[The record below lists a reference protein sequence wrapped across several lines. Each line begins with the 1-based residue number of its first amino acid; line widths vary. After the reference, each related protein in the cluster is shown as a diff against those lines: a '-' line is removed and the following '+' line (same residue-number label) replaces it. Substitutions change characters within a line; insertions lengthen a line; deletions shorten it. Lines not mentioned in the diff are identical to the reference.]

1 MKTIF
6 RILLLWCVCMA
17 LQPLHAQVTD
27 AKKQTVLVISS
38 YSSDSRRTAE
48 FVETFERLVNE
59 RKYKYTCVIAYMGYL
74 GFESC
79 HEWNPKMKETL
90 ARYSEEELAAVV
102 LLGQEAWITYVGMEE
117 LPDVPFYGC
126 YINEYGVEI
135 PSQDIPDFLYW
146 YPDNLNME
154 ELAKKRG
161 HTGGVLT
168 HYDVEANIELIKK
181 VYPNT
186 NRIAFVTDNSYAGA
200 ALGTL
205 MREVVVEKY
214 PELNLASLRGLS
226 FSVSQIRVRM
236 RSLPENSV
244 VLLGTW
250 RVDKSGRYFLES
262 SIRDIFPEGFNL
274 PVFTMTGV
282 GLGDWAVGGC
292 IPRDDVDV
300 SHILEDIHKVNSGE
314 QTESIFLRTPTRT
327 VFSQE
332 VMDKYGLRK
341 SDLPKGAEVIS
352 QADAKAQRYQT
363 LMWTAIVACLIF
375 ISLLALVLYL
385 YRRNQRINRTLQ
397 ERNVELVAAKEQ
409 ADQSNKLK
417 SAFLANMSHEIRTPL
432 NAIVGF
438 SELLKEAEEPEEKSE
453 YWNIIR
459 TNNDL
464 LLRLIGDIL
473 DLSKIESGMM
483 ELKPERFDMALLF
496 AEIYAAM
503 EQRLLGREVELI
515 LDTHYT
521 HCLVT
526 LDKNRV
532 SQVVTNFVTNAIK
545 FTRKGY
551 IRMNYEI
558 EREGVKVTVEDTG
571 IGIEREKLDKV
582 FERFEK
588 LNDFAQGTGLG
599 MSICKAILE
608 AQGGSIG
615 VESEVGQGTTFWA
628 WFPCPDVEADRA
640 ADVPSADEAEALV
653 SGEVARVADLRVLVA
668 EDNDNHYLLLERMLK
683 RYASHIVRAVNGVE
697 AVACAEKEPFDLI
710 LMDIGMPEM
719 DGLEA
724 TRQIREHGGETFVVG
739 ISAEAFESDRTR
751 AFEAG
756 CDDFMA
762 KPVKKE
768 ELMKCIGEMLERKTK

>member
-1 MKTIF
+1 M
-6 RILLLWCVCMA
+6 
-17 LQPLHAQVTD
+17 
-27 AKKQTVLVISS
+27 VLVISS
-38 YSSDSRRTAE
+38 YSSDSRKTAE

-59 RKYKYTCVIAYMGYL
+59 RKYKYICTMAYMGYL
-74 GFESC
+74 GFEGC
-79 HEWNPKMKETL
+79 HEWRPKMREVL
-90 ARYSEEELAAVV
+90 SRYSEDELAAVV
-102 LLGQEAWITYVGMEE
+102 LLGQEAWITYVGLDE

-181 VYPNT
+181 VYPET

-200 ALGTL
+200 ALATL

-292 IPRDDVDV
+292 IPQEDVDV
-300 SHILEDIHKVNSGE
+300 SHILEDIHKYNSGE
-314 QTESIFLRTPTRT
+314 AVGSEFVRTGTRT
-327 VFSQE
+327 VFSRE
-332 VMDKYGLRK
+332 KMEEYGLRK
-341 SDLPKGAEVIS
+341 RNLPEGAEIITKV
-352 QADAKAQRYQT
+352 DPEVERYQK
-363 LMWTAIVACLIF
+363 LMWTAICVSLVFVALLVLI
-375 ISLLALVLYL
+375 LYL
-385 YRRNQRINRTLQ
+385 YYRNRRINRTLQ
-397 ERNVELVAAKEQ
+397 ERNGELLVAKEQ

-438 SELLKEAEEPEEKSE
+438 SELLKEAEDVDEKGE

-483 ELKPERFDMALLF
+483 ELKAERFDMALLF
-496 AEIYAAM
+496 ADIQAAM
-503 EQRLLGREVELI
+503 EQRILNPEVKLVV
-515 LDTHYT
+515 DSHYA

-551 IRMNYEI
+551 IRMEYEI
-558 EREGVKVTVEDTG
+558 ENEGVKVTVEDTG
-571 IGIEREKLDKV
+571 IGIEQDKLGRV

-608 AQGGSIG
+608 AQGGEIG
-615 VESEVGQGTTFWA
+615 VESEVGKGTTFWA
-628 WFPCPDVEADRA
+628 WFPCKDVEARM
-640 ADVPSADEAEALV
+640 ADEEGNHDTQESEKAEAGKDALK
-653 SGEVARVADLRVLVA
+653 LRVLVA
-668 EDNDNHYLLLERMLK
+668 EDNDNHYLLVERMLK
-683 RYASHIVRAVNGVE
+683 KSASHIVRAVNGIE
-697 AVACAEKEPFDLI
+697 AVELASHETFDLI

-724 TRQIREHGGETFVVG
+724 TARIREQDKEIQIVG
-739 ISAEAFESDRTR
+739 ISAEAFESDRKR

-756 CDDFMA
+756 CSNFLS

-768 ELMKCIGEMLERKTK
+768 ELLKLITP

>member
-1 MKTIF
+1 MP
-6 RILLLWCVCMA
+6 
-17 LQPLHAQVTD
+17 LQAQESSGEQRV
-27 AKKQTVLVISS
+27 VLVISS
-38 YSSDSRRTAE
+38 YSSDSRKTAE

-59 RKYKYTCVIAYMGYL
+59 RKYKYICTMAYMGYL
-74 GFESC
+74 GFEGC
-79 HEWNPKMKETL
+79 HEWRPKMREVL
-90 ARYSEEELAAVV
+90 SRYSEEELAAVV
-102 LLGQEAWITYVGMEE
+102 LLGQEAWITYVGLDE

-181 VYPNT
+181 VYPET

-200 ALGTL
+200 ALATL

-292 IPRDDVDV
+292 IPQEDVDV
-300 SHILEDIHKVNSGE
+300 SHILEDIHKYNSGE
-314 QTESIFLRTPTRT
+314 AVGSEFVRTGTRT
-327 VFSQE
+327 VFSRE
-332 VMDKYGLRK
+332 KMEEYGLRK
-341 SDLPKGAEVIS
+341 RNLPEGAEIITKV
-352 QADAKAQRYQT
+352 DPEVERYQK
-363 LMWTAIVACLIF
+363 LMWTAICVSLVFVALLVLI
-375 ISLLALVLYL
+375 LYL
-385 YRRNQRINRTLQ
+385 YYRNRRINRTLQ
-397 ERNVELVAAKEQ
+397 ERNGELLVAKEQ

-438 SELLKEAEEPEEKSE
+438 SELLKEAEDVDEKGE

-483 ELKPERFDMALLF
+483 ELKAERFDMALLF
-496 AEIYAAM
+496 ADIQAAM
-503 EQRLLGREVELI
+503 EQRILNPEVKLVV
-515 LDTHYT
+515 DSHYA

-551 IRMNYEI
+551 IRMEYEI
-558 EREGVKVTVEDTG
+558 ENEGVKVTVEDTG
-571 IGIEREKLDKV
+571 IGIEQDKLGRV

-608 AQGGSIG
+608 AQGGEIG
-615 VESEVGQGTTFWA
+615 VESEVGKGTTFWA
-628 WFPCPDVEADRA
+628 WFPCKDVEARM
-640 ADVPSADEAEALV
+640 ADEEGNHDTQESEKAEAGKDALK
-653 SGEVARVADLRVLVA
+653 LRVLVA
-668 EDNDNHYLLLERMLK
+668 EDNDNHYLLVERMLK
-683 RYASHIVRAVNGVE
+683 KSASHIVRAVNGIE
-697 AVACAEKEPFDLI
+697 AVELASHETFDLI

-724 TRQIREHGGETFVVG
+724 TARIREQDKEIQIVG
-739 ISAEAFESDRTR
+739 ISAEAFESDRKR

-756 CDDFMA
+756 CSNFLS

-768 ELMKCIGEMLERKTK
+768 ELLKLITP

>member
-1 MKTIF
+1 MP
-6 RILLLWCVCMA
+6 
-17 LQPLHAQVTD
+17 LQAQERSEEQRV
-27 AKKQTVLVISS
+27 VLVISS
-38 YSSDSRRTAE
+38 YSSDSRKTAE

-59 RKYKYTCVIAYMGYL
+59 RKYKYTCTMAYMGYL

-79 HEWNPKMKETL
+79 HEWRPKMKETL
-90 ARYSEEELAAVV
+90 ARYSEDELAAVV
-102 LLGQEAWITYVGMEE
+102 LLGQEAWITYVGLEE

-146 YPDNLNME
+146 YPDNLDME

-181 VYPNT
+181 VYPET

-200 ALGTL
+200 ALATL

-226 FSVSQIRVRM
+226 FSISQIRVRM

-292 IPRDDVDV
+292 IPQDDMDV
-300 SHILEDIHKVNSGE
+300 AHILEDIHKYNNGE
-314 QTESIFLRTPTRT
+314 ITGSEFVRTRTRT
-327 VFSQE
+327 VFSRE
-332 VMDKYGLRK
+332 KMNEYGLSERN
-341 SDLPKGAEVIS
+341 LPEEAEII
-352 QADAKAQRYQT
+352 AKADPEVERYQK
-363 LMWTAIVACLIF
+363 LMWTAVASSLVF
-375 ISLLALVLYL
+375 FSLLVLILYL
-385 YRRNQRINRTLQ
+385 YHRNKRINRTLQ
-397 ERNVELVAAKEQ
+397 ERNGELLVAKEQ

-438 SELLKEAEEPEEKSE
+438 SELLKEAEEVEEKEE
-453 YWNIIR
+453 YWKIIR

-496 AEIYAAM
+496 ADIHAAM
-503 EQRLLGREVELI
+503 EQRILNPEVELV
-515 LDTHYT
+515 LARHYAR
-521 HCLVT
+521 CMVT

-532 SQVVTNFVTNAIK
+532 SQVVINFVTNAIK
-545 FTRKGY
+545 FTNKGY
-551 IRMNYEI
+551 IRMEYRI
-558 EREGVKVTVEDTG
+558 EGEGVKVIVEDTG
-571 IGIEREKLDKV
+571 IGIEQEKLGKV

-588 LNDFAQGTGLG
+588 LNDFAQGIGLG
-599 MSICKAILE
+599 MSICKAIVE
-608 AQGGSIG
+608 AQGGTIG
-615 VESEVGQGTTFWA
+615 VESKLGRGTLFWA
-628 WFPCPDVEADRA
+628 WFPCRDVETGWADGHS
-640 ADVPSADEAEALV
+640 DSEVQADEEKTD
-653 SGEVARVADLRVLVA
+653 ADGGTAYALRVLVA

-683 RYASHIVRAVNGVE
+683 SYASHIVRAVNGVE
-697 AVACAEKEPFDLI
+697 AVEFAGREAFDLI

-724 TRQIREHGGETFVVG
+724 TAQIRQKDKETLIVG
-739 ISAEAFESDRTR
+739 ISAEAFDSDRKR

-756 CDDFMA
+756 CNEFLS
-762 KPVKKE
+762 KPVKRE
-768 ELMKCIGEMLERKTK
+768 GLLKCIRL

>member
-1 MKTIF
+1 M
-6 RILLLWCVCMA
+6 
-17 LQPLHAQVTD
+17 
-27 AKKQTVLVISS
+27 VLVISS
-38 YSSDSRRTAE
+38 YSSDSRKTAE

-59 RKYKYTCVIAYMGYL
+59 RKYKYICTMAYMGYL
-74 GFESC
+74 GFEGC
-79 HEWNPKMKETL
+79 HEWRPKMREVL
-90 ARYSEEELAAVV
+90 SRYSEDELAAVV
-102 LLGQEAWITYVGMEE
+102 LLGQEAWITYVGLDE

-181 VYPNT
+181 VYPET

-200 ALGTL
+200 ALATL

-292 IPRDDVDV
+292 IPQEDVDV
-300 SHILEDIHKVNSGE
+300 SHILEDIHKYNSGE
-314 QTESIFLRTPTRT
+314 TVGSEFVRTGTRT
-327 VFSQE
+327 VFSRE
-332 VMDKYGLRK
+332 KMEEYGLRK
-341 SDLPKGAEVIS
+341 RNLPEGAEIITKV
-352 QADAKAQRYQT
+352 DPEVERYQK
-363 LMWTAIVACLIF
+363 LMWTAICVSLVFVALLVLI
-375 ISLLALVLYL
+375 LYL
-385 YRRNQRINRTLQ
+385 YYRNRRINRTLQ
-397 ERNVELVAAKEQ
+397 ERNGELLVAKEQ

-438 SELLKEAEEPEEKSE
+438 SELLKEAEDVDEKGE

-483 ELKPERFDMALLF
+483 ELKAERFDMALLF
-496 AEIYAAM
+496 ADIQAAM
-503 EQRLLGREVELI
+503 EQRILNPEVKLVV
-515 LDTHYT
+515 DSHYA

-551 IRMNYEI
+551 IRMEYEI
-558 EREGVKVTVEDTG
+558 ENEGVKVTVEDTG
-571 IGIEREKLDKV
+571 IGIEQDKLGRV

-608 AQGGSIG
+608 AQGGEIG
-615 VESEVGQGTTFWA
+615 AESEVGKGTTFWA
-628 WFPCPDVEADRA
+628 WFPCKDVEARM
-640 ADVPSADEAEALV
+640 ADEEGNHDTQESEKAEAGKDALK
-653 SGEVARVADLRVLVA
+653 LRVLVA
-668 EDNDNHYLLLERMLK
+668 EDNDNHYLLVERMLK
-683 RYASHIVRAVNGVE
+683 KSASHIVRAVNGIE
-697 AVACAEKEPFDLI
+697 AVELASHETFDLI

-724 TRQIREHGGETFVVG
+724 TARIREQDKEIQIVG
-739 ISAEAFESDRTR
+739 ISAEAFESDRKR

-756 CDDFMA
+756 CSNFLS

-768 ELMKCIGEMLERKTK
+768 ELLKLITP

>member
-1 MKTIF
+1 MKAIF
-6 RILLLWCVCMA
+6 RILLFLCCAGLAWMP
-17 LQPLHAQVTD
+17 LQAQESSGEQRV
-27 AKKQTVLVISS
+27 VLVISS
-38 YSSDSRRTAE
+38 YSSDSRKTAE

-59 RKYKYTCVIAYMGYL
+59 RKYKYICTMAYMGYL
-74 GFESC
+74 GFEGC
-79 HEWNPKMKETL
+79 HEWRPKMREVL
-90 ARYSEEELAAVV
+90 SRYSEEELAAVV
-102 LLGQEAWITYVGMEE
+102 LLGQEAWITYVGLDE

-181 VYPNT
+181 VYPET

-200 ALGTL
+200 ALATL

-292 IPRDDVDV
+292 IPQEDVDV
-300 SHILEDIHKVNSGE
+300 SHILEDIHKYNSGE
-314 QTESIFLRTPTRT
+314 AVGSEFVRTGTRT
-327 VFSQE
+327 VFSRE
-332 VMDKYGLRK
+332 KMEEYGLRK
-341 SDLPKGAEVIS
+341 RNLPEGAEIITKV
-352 QADAKAQRYQT
+352 DPEVERYQK
-363 LMWTAIVACLIF
+363 LMWTAICVSLVFVALLVLI
-375 ISLLALVLYL
+375 LYL
-385 YRRNQRINRTLQ
+385 YYRNRRINRTLQ
-397 ERNVELVAAKEQ
+397 ERNGELLVAKEQ

-438 SELLKEAEEPEEKSE
+438 SELLKEAEDVDEKGE

-483 ELKPERFDMALLF
+483 ELKAERFDMALLF
-496 AEIYAAM
+496 ADIQAAM
-503 EQRLLGREVELI
+503 EQRILNPEVKLVV
-515 LDTHYT
+515 DSHYA

-551 IRMNYEI
+551 IRMEYEI
-558 EREGVKVTVEDTG
+558 ENEGVKVTVEDTG
-571 IGIEREKLDKV
+571 IGIEQDKLGRV

-608 AQGGSIG
+608 AQGGEIG
-615 VESEVGQGTTFWA
+615 VESEVGKGTTFWA
-628 WFPCPDVEADRA
+628 WFPCKDVEARM
-640 ADVPSADEAEALV
+640 ADEEGNHDTQESEKAEAGKDALK
-653 SGEVARVADLRVLVA
+653 LRVLVA
-668 EDNDNHYLLLERMLK
+668 EDNDNHYVLVERMLK
-683 RYASHIVRAVNGVE
+683 KSASHIVRAVNGIE
-697 AVACAEKEPFDLI
+697 AVELASHETFDLI

-724 TRQIREHGGETFVVG
+724 TARIREQDKEIQIVG
-739 ISAEAFESDRTR
+739 ISAEAFESDRKR

-756 CDDFMA
+756 CSNFLS

-768 ELMKCIGEMLERKTK
+768 ELLKLITP